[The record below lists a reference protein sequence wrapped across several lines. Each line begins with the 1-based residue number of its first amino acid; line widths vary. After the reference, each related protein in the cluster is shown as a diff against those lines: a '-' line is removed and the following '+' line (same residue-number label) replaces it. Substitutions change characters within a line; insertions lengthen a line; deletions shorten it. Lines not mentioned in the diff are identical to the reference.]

1 MYQASVGFKFKTR
14 TESFGSLKSLA
25 RRSSIIDVAKEF
37 VLDKMEDDQ
46 GKVDLALL
54 TVNSGLSSK
63 KSKNES
69 LLSIVNRNVVFIV
82 IIKKV
87 YHDKTL
93 LTKPF
98 FAVFNQRQVSTDE
111 DE

>member
-25 RRSSIIDVAKEF
+25 RRSSIIDVAKEY

-46 GKVDLALL
+46 GKVALL
-54 TVNSGLSSK
+54 TVNSGLSTK

-82 IIKKV
+82 IIEKV

-93 LTKPF
+93 LVNKTF